1 MNLNLVQV
9 CGRITRDP
17 EMITTPNGTTIAKFS
32 VASNRVWNDKNSGQ
46 KHEEVEFHNIVSF
59 GKQAE
64 TISQYF
70 NKGDEIYIQGRLKTS
85 SWEDKQSGQKRY
97 KTEIIADKFE
107 FGQKSKANQNAS
119 NQNADPNP
127 SDAPAN
133 QNTADHNTANQNT
146 ANQNQEEEIKI
157 EDIPF

>member
-17 EMITTPNGTTIAKFS
+17 ELVTTQNGTTITKFS
-32 VASNRVWNDKNSGQ
+32 VASNRVWKDKNSGN
-46 KHEEVEFHNIVSF
+46 KHEEVEFHNVISF

-64 TISQYF
+64 TIAQYF

-85 SWEDKQSGQKRY
+85 SWDDKETGQKRY
-97 KTEIIADKFE
+97 RTEIIAEKFE
-107 FGQKSKANQNAS
+107 FGQKSKANQEAS
-119 NQNADPNP
+119 NQNTNPNP
-127 SDAPAN
+127 PNAPAN
-133 QNTADHNTANQNT
+133 QNTADQNTANQNT
-146 ANQNQEEEIKI
+146 DEEIKI

>member
-1 MNLNLVQV
+1 MNINLVQV

-46 KHEEVEFHNIVSF
+46 KHEEVEFHNIISF

-64 TISQYF
+64 TIAQYF

-85 SWEDKQSGQKRY
+85 SWEGKEDRIKRY
-97 KTEIIADKFE
+97 KTEIIAEKFE
-107 FGQKSKANQNAS
+107 FGQKSKANQDRS
-119 NQNADPNP
+119 NDR
-127 SDAPAN
+127 
-133 QNTADHNTANQNT
+133 NT
-146 ANQNQEEEIKI
+146 QEENHTPKEKPVDSDGEEIRI